1 MDITQNPNV
10 VIWDVTFACPLRCSH
25 CYTESGRRSARNLSH
40 DEMLRVADAIIS
52 LQPQMITLCGGE
64 PLTIKQIV
72 DVARHFTEA
81 GVNVFLYTSG
91 WALPA

>member
-1 MDITQNPNV
+1 
-10 VIWDVTFACPLRCSH
+10 
-25 CYTESGRRSARNLSH
+25 
-40 DEMLRVADAIIS
+40 MLRVADAIIS

-81 GVNVFLYTSG
+81 GVNVFLYTSAG
-91 WALPA
+91 HCRRQWSRHSPTWWPRSW